1 MKKELQGK
9 ASFNVFINDSALIIL
24 ENGPKLYVDFH
35 IIAYP
40 LDNGNWGHD
49 SEVMDITKVEF
60 MGATIEDHKEM
71 RKFIEYF
78 SSMGIKLLSEA
89 EKQVDEIMAGYG
101 STEQY
106 IKERIGLDVTSK

>member
-1 MKKELQGK
+1 MKKELEGK
-9 ASFNVFINDSALIIL
+9 ASFNLFITDKALIIL

-40 LDNGNWGHD
+40 LDNGSWGHD
-49 SEVMDITKVEF
+49 CEIMDITKAEF
-60 MGATIEDHKEM
+60 MGATVEDYKAM
-71 RKFIEYF
+71 KSFIDHF
-78 SSMGIKLLSEA
+78 LSMGINLYKET

-106 IKERIGLDVTSK
+106 IKERTGLDITLK